1 MSWIGTRIRSRGN
14 DRRAALAAGSYLA
27 VVVVTAGVA
36 EYVSVTS
43 GAPIGPGVVLVVITL
58 PTSLLVILPALF
70 GIGENAP
77 DGDVL
82 LIALVGCGVFQA
94 WLLWL
99 LLRGP
104 RIR

>member
-1 MSWIGTRIRSRGN
+1 MSWIGTRIRNRENG
-14 DRRAALAAGSYLA
+14 RRAALAAGSYLA

-36 EYVSVTS
+36 EYVSLTA
-43 GAPIGPGVVLVVITL
+43 GAPIGPGVVLVVITF
-58 PTSLLVILPALF
+58 PTSLPILIPALS
-70 GIGENAP
+70 GIGGNAL

-82 LIALVGCGVFQA
+82 LVTLVGCGVLQA

-99 LLRGP
+99 LLRGS

>member
-1 MSWIGTRIRSRGN
+1 MSWIGTRVRRRRNG
-14 DRRAALAAGSYLA
+14 RRAALAAGSYLA

-43 GAPIGPGVVLVVITL
+43 GAPIGASVVLMVITL
-58 PTSLLVILPALF
+58 PTSLLAILPRLF
-70 GIGENAP
+70 GIGENVLEG
-77 DGDVL
+77 DGL

>member
-1 MSWIGTRIRSRGN
+1 MSWIGTRIRRHRNGRG
-14 DRRAALAAGSYLA
+14 AAPAAGSYLA

-43 GAPIGPGVVLVVITL
+43 GAPIGPGVVLMVITL
-58 PTSLLVILPALF
+58 PTSLLVLLPRLF
-70 GIGENAP
+70 GIGENVLE
-77 DGDVL
+77 GDVL